1 MNNPSELAAQKRKNL
16 CRIIKSG
23 GIIYSN
29 IKYIVTMEKN
39 IKLSTIIISCLAI
52 LLAFVLAMAI
62 LFYGFGMRNS
72 AVSKAANLLH
82 FPVAI
87 VSGNALVVSGEL
99 ADNLASVK
107 KFYENQNFSD
117 IGYRVDFATADGQ
130 KRLKIKEKDLLNKLI
145 ENKIIEKLAT
155 DRNIVISKAMVS
167 QNVDREI
174 SQLSNGGTDVSK
186 TMLDLYGWTMS
197 DFEDKIVRPDMYR
210 AELEK
215 NMRENDADFTKAKN
229 KITQAQTELKSGAV
243 FAEVAKKY
251 SEGESGRNG
260 GDLGWFTAD
269 QMMPEI
275 ATAAFIMKKG
285 DQSDVIES
293 SIGFHIVQVDDKK
306 TEDGIDKVKISQ
318 VIVRQKDFADWLLEQ
333 EKNMS
338 VLILLKDY
346 RWNKETAIVD
356 FVKADMQDF
365 EKNLDTNSAGD
376 ISVIF

>member
-1 MNNPSELAAQKRKNL
+1 
-16 CRIIKSG
+16 
-23 GIIYSN
+23 
-29 IKYIVTMEKN
+29 MEKN